1 MLPIGVTFTRFK
13 RLVRDLG
20 TELGK
25 DVVLITE
32 GGDTELD
39 KTVIDQLNDPLV
51 HLVRNSIGHGIE
63 APVIRSAAGKPR
75 RGRITLSAKHTGANV
90 ILTIADDG
98 AGLDKERIHAKAVAK
113 GLITAQ
119 AELSKRELFNLI
131 FEPGFTTE
139 DEVSSVSGRG
149 VGMDVVRQ
157 AVDTLRGS
165 IEVRSEIGQGTAF
178 AITLP
183 LTLAI
188 IDGLLIDVAGENYI
202 LPLAAVE
209 ECVELTRDDTAQTH
223 GRNLIKVRGEIVPY
237 VRFRDEFNFDGVCPE
252 IEQVVVANLEGT
264 RIGFVVDHVVGEHQ
278 TVIKNLGRMYQE
290 IDGLSGATILGD
302 GRVALVLDLP
312 KLAEKAE
319 TRENA
324 NFN

>member
-1 MLPIGVTFTRFK
+1 M
-13 RLVRDLG
+13 DS
-20 TELGK
+20 
-25 DVVLITE
+25 VV
-32 GGDTELD
+32 
-39 KTVIDQLNDPLV
+39 QPSPL
-51 HLVRNSIGHGIE
+51 RQAQCFG
-63 APVIRSAAGKPR
+63 AAGKPR

-119 AELSKRELFNLI
+119 AELSERELFNLI

-157 AVDTLRGS
+157 AVDVLRGS
-165 IEVRSEIGQGTAF
+165 IEVRSEIGHGTAF

-188 IDGLLIDVAGENYI
+188 IDGLLIDIASEHYI
-202 LPLAAVE
+202 LPLSAIE
-209 ECVELTRDDTAQTH
+209 ECIELTRDDTEQSH

-237 VRFRDEFNFDGVCPE
+237 VRLREEFNFDGHCPG

-278 TVIKNLGRMYQE
+278 TVIKNLGRMYQD
-290 IDGLSGATILGD
+290 IDGISGATILGD
-302 GRVALVLDLP
+302 GRVALVLYLP

-324 NFN
+324 TFN